1 MERHGA
7 LRREESVSLLSE
19 CFELMARHIRS
30 VPVPAY
36 QMVERIARR
45 RIPRDPDDWPT
56 VALALVLEDHIWT
69 HDHDFLGCG
78 VATWTTQTLLAE
90 FEA

>member
-1 MERHGA
+1 MGSVGA
-7 LRREESVSLLSE
+7 IALIEEWVELVETNIRTVPFDVYVS
-19 CFELMARHIRS
+19 A
-30 VPVPAY
+30 
-36 QMVERIARR
+36 ERIARR
-45 RIPRDPDDWPT
+45 RIPRDPEDWPT
-56 VALALVLEDHIWT
+56 VALALVLEAHIWT